1 MRTVIKLLIVWNAAV
16 TIVLTAVLFILF
28 SHRSKVEHVSPTD
41 VVRTSRLEIVDPN
54 GKIKAVLGTEDGRS
68 SSPKLILYNQEGRE
82 AAILTVNSN
91 GYATM
96 YFQDKRTDGKVS
108 VGYLWGSDTLSSA
121 ETEDPL
127 ASWGIRVRGQNL
139 RQTSFGLL
147 NNGESIPQ
155 SK

>member
-1 MRTVIKLLIVWNAAV
+1 MIKLLIVWNAAV
-16 TIVLTAVLFILF
+16 TIVLTAVLLILF

-41 VVRTSRLEIVDPN
+41 VVRTSRLEIVYQTVRS
-54 GKIKAVLGTEDGRS
+54 KRSWEQRMDGRQVQS
-68 SSPKLILYNQEGRE
+68 SFSLQSRRSRGRHPDCE
-82 AAILTVNSN
+82 FKWLRNDVFPGQA
-91 GYATM
+91 
-96 YFQDKRTDGKVS
+96 DGWKGFCWLS
-108 VGYLWGSDTLSSA
+108 VGQRYPLSSA

>member
-1 MRTVIKLLIVWNAAV
+1 MPTVIKLLIFWNAAV
-16 TIVLTAVLFILF
+16 TVVLTAVLFTLF
-28 SHRSKVEHVSPTD
+28 SHRNKVEQVSSTE

-54 GKIKAVLGTEDGRS
+54 GKTKAVFGIGDRQS
-68 SSPKLILYNQEGRE
+68 SGPKLILYNQEGRE
-82 AAILTVNSN
+82 AAILTVNSS

-96 YFQDKRTDGKVS
+96 YFQDKRMDGKVS
-108 VGYLWGSDTLSSA
+108 VGYLWGSDTLSST

-147 NNGESIPQ
+147 NNGESISQ